1 MAKYSIGVDFGTLSV
16 RAIVSDVK
24 DGSELACAVYDYPHG
39 VMSENLPDGNKLPP
53 DWALQHPQDYLDG
66 LSIVVHQSVSDSG
79 IDLKDIIGIG
89 IDFTSNTF
97 LPVDEQYEPLCLTD
111 KWQNNPHAWVKLWK
125 HHSTQKY
132 AEQMEKKAI
141 ERGETFPPYRFSC
154 LDVSPNSGDICGV
167 TRSLSC
173 NIQIYRG
180 G

>member
-39 VMSENLPDGNKLPP
+39 VMSENLPDGDKLPP

-111 KWQNNPHAWVKLWK
+111 KWQNNP
-125 HHSTQKY
+125 
-132 AEQMEKKAI
+132 M
-141 ERGETFPPYRFSC
+141 RGS
-154 LDVSPNSGDICGV
+154 NSGNIIV
-167 TRSLSC
+167 HKNMLSRWRKKQL
-173 NIQIYRG
+173 NG
-180 G
+180 EKPS